1 MADNDSSIPLSTS
14 NEKAATRFKHKAITL
29 LVPRKRITIFGFVAI
44 FLLTTPLTGF
54 VVGLL
59 LGWQLMRISTG
70 SRESQQVSKWGA
82 SVDHSVSVGEWI
94 SNNILTENIEKN
106 LRLDSSGC
114 GWVSSSINFYHYT
127 CMFYMYVRM

>member
-1 MADNDSSIPLSTS
+1 MADNDSSILLSTS
-14 NEKAATRFKHKAITL
+14 NEKAATRFKHKTITL
-29 LVPRKRITIFGFVAI
+29 LVPRKRIAIFGFVAI
-44 FLLTTPLTGF
+44 FLFTTLIGF

-70 SRESQQVSKWGA
+70 SRESQEDSKWGA
-82 SVDHSVSVGEWI
+82 SVDPSVSVGEWI

-114 GWVSSSINFYHYT
+114 VPQ
-127 CMFYMYVRM
+127 